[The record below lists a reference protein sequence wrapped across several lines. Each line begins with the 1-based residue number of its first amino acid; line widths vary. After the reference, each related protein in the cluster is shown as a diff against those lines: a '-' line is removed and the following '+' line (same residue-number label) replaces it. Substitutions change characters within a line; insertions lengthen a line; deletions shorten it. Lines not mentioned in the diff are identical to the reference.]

1 MKFDI
6 REIQALKKSGAKY
19 NQYDEAVSRYLLAL
33 KIEGYDT
40 SNIKNYE
47 QLLELMND
55 YNVVYDKNIEGS
67 IQSDIE
73 KAVKEGISINKELLD
88 DILMEYDKYLSVK
101 QVKEKIRD
109 DTYKTYQ
116 KIINNEKAN
125 KFAKD
130 VAEKINNEI
139 KKEGE
144 DASKIN
150 AVPVVEEIV
159 KDEISGN
166 KNIKKNDI
174 KGKLRDLDIKKT
186 KEILNEEV
194 KKILKE
200 DYEKFEIKKREKI
213 ELEQEKYKKWEEKS
227 KKIGPGEEGYKKWIE
242 KKRNEV
248 VLEKEEYKK
257 WEEKNKG
264 EENNAQLK
272 KRKYNEWTREK
283 ALKFLKEKDIDYQK
297 LVDKLS
303 KINPN
308 VDKEKLSILIKE
320 NIENNIIKSF
330 VSEEFNTKVR
340 ENDHKNIF
348 LSDGLINLNEEECLN
363 KSKNIKTSINDIIHD
378 EFAKNKNYKVNKDE
392 EFSNKVIEDLNK
404 KNKELVEQYG
414 LTEIK
419 KIIDERV
426 SPAEFLDIEKLKS
439 MGLSE
444 SEALLTLK
452 KIRVSVDNYLKQNE
466 EEAKLLRRDA
476 FGKRL
481 SDGFMGANEGFNMEQ
496 EIAFRKYR
504 NFLAN
509 TFYPEDGFF
518 ESIGTKDWL
527 NGYKEI
533 KGDLIKSGLK
543 LPYEMKEVAD
553 ADNWARAFEN
563 PAILHQA
570 VREQKTAQFWNNFN
584 ERTGGAF
591 KNFGS
596 NFQSGFN
603 SFATQTRNGIGGAFN
618 QFFGRKEGGGASPF
632 MSGLKNIGNTL
643 GQGAQNGARNALQGL
658 NNGIGSMMKGLGGK
672 LGGFGAKGGGMAA
685 KGGLAAAK
693 GLGALFAGGGGGIAI
708 AVILIII
715 LFVFILIYSGS
726 LNQNL
731 SSSLLPGA
739 YGYQES
745 DEDDEGGGEIVDG
758 VCFVT
763 RNGIKMPIFEP
774 TTGGGRISTDTDGKR
789 YDLAKKYPDFVGT
802 TPSQYCYALENK
814 FDSRVLPLL
823 IKMID
828 DAKKDGIILGIDS
841 MYRSYERQ
849 QVLYNAYVE
858 YLSTGFC
865 PSSECSCTCEP
876 ADPPG
881 SSAHHTGRALDFNWW
896 WTDGGSRYDW
906 IKNNGY
912 KYGFYQT
919 TSEPWHWEYNPKLE
933 AGESC
938 EVETN

>member
-130 VAEKINNEI
+130 VAEKELENLKDTVDNSKTEELKSIIEEETKTNLDNKTKKKSLKDILVEI
-139 KKEGE
+139 QENKERE
-144 DASKIN
+144 LN
-150 AVPVVEEIV
+150 
-159 KDEISGN
+159 
-166 KNIKKNDI
+166 
-174 KGKLRDLDIKKT
+174 KKT
-186 KEILNEEV
+186 KKIEEILREIIDPEGEEKRKEFL
-194 KKILKE
+194 KKNADITEALEREREKLRENNPDIVEKLKESKRELIKNNKDIALRFEEDKKNLRKDYGVLNKKGIFDKIRSENPELVEKLIKKQVEILVNKAKEINPEVNVSELKE
-200 DYEKFEIKKREKI
+200 DLSSFYNQALDDGVSFKELSSEIKA
-213 ELEQEKYKKWEEKS
+213 
-227 KKIGPGEEGYKKWIE
+227 KIGIKDKESIE
-242 KKRNEV
+242 KLSNKI
-248 VLEKEEYKK
+248 LTTGGYEEISKDPF
-257 WEEKNKG
+257 
-264 EENNAQLK
+264 
-272 KRKYNEWTREK
+272 
-283 ALKFLKEKDIDYQK
+283 FLKEFQGSILGQENVLKKAIDIYYNSEDSDFKDK
-297 LVDKLS
+297 LV
-303 KINPN
+303 
-308 VDKEKLSILIKE
+308 
-320 NIENNIIKSF
+320 NI
-330 VSEEFNTKVR
+330 
-340 ENDHKNIF
+340 
-348 LSDGLINLNEEECLN
+348 
-363 KSKNIKTSINDIIHD
+363 
-378 EFAKNKNYKVNKDE
+378 
-392 EFSNKVIEDLNK
+392 
-404 KNKELVEQYG
+404 
-414 LTEIK
+414 
-419 KIIDERV
+419 
-426 SPAEFLDIEKLKS
+426 
-439 MGLSE
+439 GLSE
-444 SEALLTLK
+444 NEADILYKRINLQT
-452 KIRVSVDNYLKQNE
+452 DNYLKQNE

-527 NGYKEI
+527 SGYKEI

-745 DEDDEGGGEIVDG
+745 DEEDEGGGGEVVDG

>member
-130 VAEKINNEI
+130 VAEKELENLKDTVDNSKTEELKSIIEEETKTNLDNKTKKKSLKDILVEI
-139 KKEGE
+139 QENKERE
-144 DASKIN
+144 LN
-150 AVPVVEEIV
+150 
-159 KDEISGN
+159 
-166 KNIKKNDI
+166 
-174 KGKLRDLDIKKT
+174 KKT
-186 KEILNEEV
+186 KKIEEILREIIDPEGEEKRKEFL
-194 KKILKE
+194 KKNADITEALEREREKLRENNPDIVEKLKESKRELIKNNKDIALRFEEDKKNLRKDYGVLNKKGIFDKIRSENPELVEKLIKKQVEILVNKAKEINPEVNVSELKE
-200 DYEKFEIKKREKI
+200 DLSSFYNQALDDGVSFKELSSEIKA
-213 ELEQEKYKKWEEKS
+213 
-227 KKIGPGEEGYKKWIE
+227 KIGIKDKESIE
-242 KKRNEV
+242 KLSNKI
-248 VLEKEEYKK
+248 LTTGGYEEISKDPF
-257 WEEKNKG
+257 
-264 EENNAQLK
+264 
-272 KRKYNEWTREK
+272 
-283 ALKFLKEKDIDYQK
+283 FLKEFQGSILGQENVLKKAIDIYYNSEDSDFKDK
-297 LVDKLS
+297 LV
-303 KINPN
+303 
-308 VDKEKLSILIKE
+308 
-320 NIENNIIKSF
+320 NI
-330 VSEEFNTKVR
+330 
-340 ENDHKNIF
+340 
-348 LSDGLINLNEEECLN
+348 
-363 KSKNIKTSINDIIHD
+363 
-378 EFAKNKNYKVNKDE
+378 
-392 EFSNKVIEDLNK
+392 
-404 KNKELVEQYG
+404 
-414 LTEIK
+414 
-419 KIIDERV
+419 
-426 SPAEFLDIEKLKS
+426 
-439 MGLSE
+439 GLSE
-444 SEALLTLK
+444 NEADILYKRINLQT
-452 KIRVSVDNYLKQNE
+452 DNYLKQNE

-527 NGYKEI
+527 SGYKEI

>member
-130 VAEKINNEI
+130 VAEKELENLKDTVDNSKTEELKSIIEEETKTNLDNKTKKKSLKDILVEI
-139 KKEGE
+139 QENKERE
-144 DASKIN
+144 LN
-150 AVPVVEEIV
+150 
-159 KDEISGN
+159 
-166 KNIKKNDI
+166 
-174 KGKLRDLDIKKT
+174 KKT
-186 KEILNEEV
+186 KKIEEILREIIDPEGEEKRKEFL
-194 KKILKE
+194 KKNADITEALEREREKLRENNPDIVEKLKESKRELIKNNKDIALRFEEDKKNLRKDYGVLNKKGIFDKIRSENPELVEKLIKKQVEILVNKAKEINPEVNVSELKE
-200 DYEKFEIKKREKI
+200 DLSSFYNQALDDGVSFKELSSEIKA
-213 ELEQEKYKKWEEKS
+213 
-227 KKIGPGEEGYKKWIE
+227 KIGIKDKESIE
-242 KKRNEV
+242 KLSNKI
-248 VLEKEEYKK
+248 LTTGGYEEISKDPF
-257 WEEKNKG
+257 
-264 EENNAQLK
+264 
-272 KRKYNEWTREK
+272 
-283 ALKFLKEKDIDYQK
+283 FLKEFQGSILGQENVLKKAIDIYYNSEDSDFKDK
-297 LVDKLS
+297 LV
-303 KINPN
+303 
-308 VDKEKLSILIKE
+308 
-320 NIENNIIKSF
+320 NI
-330 VSEEFNTKVR
+330 
-340 ENDHKNIF
+340 
-348 LSDGLINLNEEECLN
+348 
-363 KSKNIKTSINDIIHD
+363 
-378 EFAKNKNYKVNKDE
+378 
-392 EFSNKVIEDLNK
+392 
-404 KNKELVEQYG
+404 
-414 LTEIK
+414 
-419 KIIDERV
+419 
-426 SPAEFLDIEKLKS
+426 
-439 MGLSE
+439 GLSE
-444 SEALLTLK
+444 NEADILYKRINLQT
-452 KIRVSVDNYLKQNE
+452 DNYLKQNE

-527 NGYKEI
+527 SGYKEI

-603 SFATQTRNGIGGAFN
+603 SFATQARNGIGGAFN